1 MDAELLKE
9 KKSAFPLTIFCVW
22 HTFCNTLSK
31 YAIMRQRNV
40 RYFTKARAMK
50 IMESPIQADLHT
62 FLSATFAL
70 SRSRVVKNHIKA
82 TLHELNS
89 TAYKLSA

>member
-1 MDAELLKE
+1 VDIVLLKE
-9 KKSAFPLTIFCVW
+9 KNLSIPLTNFYVW

-31 YAIMRQRNV
+31 YAIMRKRNV

-50 IMESPIQADLHT
+50 IMEHPIQADLHT

-70 SRSRVVKNHIKA
+70 SRSRVVKNHIQN